1 MYNCILC
8 GVITNINLSLCL
20 DCDNKLKETI
30 EARKKYW
37 NWPFPQNIR
46 FNN

>member
-8 GVITNINLSLCL
+8 GVITNVNRSLCS
-20 DCDNKLKETI
+20 DCNKKLEKARE
-30 EARKKYW
+30 ERKKYW